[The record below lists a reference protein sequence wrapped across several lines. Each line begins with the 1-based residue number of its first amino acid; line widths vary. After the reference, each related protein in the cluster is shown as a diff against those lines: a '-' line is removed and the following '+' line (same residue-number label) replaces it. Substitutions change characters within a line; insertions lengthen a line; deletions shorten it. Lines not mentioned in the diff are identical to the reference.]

1 MEFIEIQGFNQ
12 QHGFTCTERLG
23 EPPTFGTS
31 TTHWAQQFHFR
42 PVTTNKHSVA
52 KKLGC
57 SGDRT
62 NKLGMKP
69 DDAVGTSFL
78 QGVLIHQR
86 TPAFAQ
92 RVFNSVD
99 SWWLPWKRVGCF
111 GLDSGFTTPPGYA
124 PIQSQQTCQ
133 RSPFKR
139 DA

>member
-57 SGDRT
+57 GDRT

-69 DDAVGTSFL
+69 DDAVGTSL
-78 QGVLIHQR
+78 QGVLIQR

-92 RVFNSVD
+92 RVNSVD
-99 SWWLPWKRVGCF
+99 SWWLPSGYPGNVLVVLDLILASPPMCSPCWVGPQ
-111 GLDSGFTTPPGYA
+111 LW
-124 PIQSQQTCQ
+124 
-133 RSPFKR
+133 
-139 DA
+139 